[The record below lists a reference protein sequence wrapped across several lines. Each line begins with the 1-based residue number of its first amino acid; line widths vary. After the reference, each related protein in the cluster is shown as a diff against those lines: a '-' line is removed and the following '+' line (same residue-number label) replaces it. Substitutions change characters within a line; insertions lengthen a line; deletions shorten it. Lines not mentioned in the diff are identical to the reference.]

1 MLSYIIRRL
10 VIAIPVVWGA
20 LTLLFLLFIVV
31 PGDPVDQIA
40 GGGGQRAVTPEVRA
54 NVERRYGL
62 DQPVVVQYG
71 RYLGN
76 VVTGDLGES
85 YASRRSVND
94 ILGERAPASL
104 RLAFWAII
112 IEILI
117 GIAAGVLSAVK
128 QYSFLDALTTV
139 STTMVV
145 AVPVFVLGTLLQYGL
160 GVWTFQNDMPEWLR
174 FPVQGI
180 GPDSWTLFF
189 LPTGDQWRYL
199 LLPAVSLAAVSTA
212 VVARMMRATML
223 EITRADFIRTA
234 MAKGLSRNQA
244 LLKHGLRNAMIPVVT
259 LIGLDLANVIGAA
272 ILTETVFGWPGMGSA
287 IRDAIV
293 QQDAPVVLGLSIVLV
308 LAYVLINLAV
318 DVSYGFFDPRV
329 RVGSRSR
336 S

>member
-1 MLSYIIRRL
+1 VLSYIIRRL
-10 VIAIPVVWGA
+10 VVAIPVIWGT
-20 LTLLFLLFIVV
+20 LTLLFILFLVV
-31 PGDPVDQIA
+31 PGDPVDQLAGA
-40 GGGGQRAVTPEVRA
+40 GGTRAVTPAVRA
-54 NVERRYGL
+54 NVEARYGL
-62 DQPVVVQYG
+62 DQPVLVQYG

-85 YASRRSVND
+85 YANRRTVNE

-117 GIAAGVLSAVK
+117 GITAGVVSAVK
-128 QYSFLDALTTV
+128 QYSFLDALTTI
-139 STTMVV
+139 STTMMV

-160 GVWTFQNDMPEWLR
+160 GVWTFQNDMPEWMQ

-189 LPTGDQWRYL
+189 IPTGNQWRYVV
-199 LLPAVSLAAVSTA
+199 LPAVTLAAVSTA

-223 EITRADFIRTA
+223 EVTRADFIRTA

-244 LLKHGLRNAMIPVVT
+244 LLRHGLRNAMIPVVT
-259 LIGLDLANVIGAA
+259 LIGLDLANIIGAA
-272 ILTETVFGWPGMGSA
+272 ILTETVFSWPGMGSA
-287 IRDAIV
+287 IAGAIIE
-293 QQDAPVVLGLSIVLV
+293 QDAPVVLGLSIVLV

-329 RVGSRSR
+329 RVGSRR
-336 S
+336 A